1 MILDEKIIIQKGFI
15 ADKSIKNVRSWAQKV
30 VCKNTECSEQVN
42 KARNEVCLFT
52 LSTFLAYDTI

>member
-42 KARNEVCLFT
+42 KARNEVCLLT
-52 LSTFLAYDTI
+52 LQPSY